1 VSAAGPAIARVAVP
15 VPHVAIPQAA
25 QSSVRP
31 RPSVPARGTI
41 RPTAPPPPVRPST
54 VRGTLNRSTA
64 PTVAHPQRA
73 APAMYVDAN
82 AYVNARFS
90 QVGPR
95 R

>member
-31 RPSVPARGTI
+31 RTSVPARGTI
-41 RPTAPPPPVRPST
+41 RPTAPPPVRPST